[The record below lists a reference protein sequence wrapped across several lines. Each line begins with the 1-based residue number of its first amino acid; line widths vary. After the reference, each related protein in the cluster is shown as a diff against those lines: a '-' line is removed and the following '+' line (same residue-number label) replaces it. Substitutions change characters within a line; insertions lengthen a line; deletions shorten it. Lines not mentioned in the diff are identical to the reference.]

1 MNLNVKLFRNEFFLT
16 DYIYKTTNYDS
27 KMTETGFMIEGYFD
41 HYNADDTEL
50 MAEPSLIERR
60 SYLYHQSGTKR
71 RYEFA
76 YTPSMGF
83 LGSPLP
89 LLNDTELKISFD
101 RCKPETALIATSSI
115 TNDCEYIEIKDC
127 YAVTEYISSPETREL
142 FQSIDISP
150 IIYDY
155 DSVDVLIKNI
165 PKGETDIRLDN
176 IRGGI
181 NPSYLF
187 LGLIPQKSLNGD
199 YSKCSTSFR
208 HYGLNEINI
217 TLNGNSVNSYPIA
230 IKNHSSIYPLYKF
243 LETTNHLYNNKC
255 GNTMSIQ
262 DFESNFL
269 LSHKF
274 ECEIS
279 NTGWIGINIK
289 LSNAPNED
297 EPLCLVCWFICENKI
312 SIDKFHSIEKL

>member
-1 MNLNVKLFRNEFFLT
+1 
-16 DYIYKTTNYDS
+16 
-27 KMTETGFMIEGYFD
+27 MTETGFMTEGYFD

-50 MAEPSLIERR
+50 MAEPSVIERR
-60 SYLYHQSGTKR
+60 NYLYHQSGTKR

-101 RCKPETALIATSSI
+101 RSRPEVALIATSSV
-115 TNDCEYIEIKDC
+115 TNDCEYIEINDC
-127 YAVTEYISSPETREL
+127 YAVTEYISSPETREM
-142 FQSIDISP
+142 FRSIDISP
-150 IIYDY
+150 IIYEY

-187 LGLIPQKSLNGD
+187 LGLIPQKNLNGD
-199 YSKCSTSFR
+199 YAKCSTSFR

-255 GNTMSIQ
+255 GNTVSIQ

-279 NTGWIGINIK
+279 NTGWIGINLK
-289 LSNAPNED
+289 LSETKET

>member
-1 MNLNVKLFRNEFFLT
+1 MK
-16 DYIYKTTNYDS
+16 
-27 KMTETGFMIEGYFD
+27 TGFITEGYFD
-41 HYNADDTEL
+41 HYNADASEL
-50 MAEPSLIERR
+50 LADSHVIERR
-60 SYLYHQSGTKR
+60 NYLYHESGTKR

-76 YTPSMGF
+76 FTPTMGF
-83 LGSPLP
+83 LGSPEP

-101 RCKPETALIATSSI
+101 RSRPETALIATGSI

-127 YAVTEYISSPETREL
+127 YAMTEYISSPETRDF

-150 IIYDY
+150 IIYEY

-187 LGLIPQKSLNGD
+187 LGIIPQKSLNGD
-199 YSKCSTSFR
+199 YGKCSTSFR

-217 TLNGNSVNSYPIA
+217 TLNGNSVNSYPIS

-243 LETTNHLYNNKC
+243 LDTTDHLYNNRC
-255 GNTMSIQ
+255 GSSLTIN

-279 NTGWIGINIK
+279 KTGWIGINLK
-289 LSNAPNED
+289 LSQTSKDD
-297 EPLCLVCWFICENKI
+297 EPLCLVCWFISENKI
-312 SIDKFHSIEKL
+312 SIDKFHSVEKL

>member
-1 MNLNVKLFRNEFFLT
+1 MMK
-16 DYIYKTTNYDS
+16 
-27 KMTETGFMIEGYFD
+27 TGFITEGYFD
-41 HYNADDTEL
+41 HYNADATEL
-50 MAEPSLIERR
+50 LADSHVIERR
-60 SYLYHQSGTKR
+60 NYLYHESGTKR

-76 YTPSMGF
+76 FTPTMGF
-83 LGSPLP
+83 LGSPEP

-101 RCKPETALIATSSI
+101 RSRPETALIATGSI

-127 YAVTEYISSPETREL
+127 YAMTEYISSPETRDF

-150 IIYDY
+150 IIYEY

-187 LGLIPQKSLNGD
+187 LGIIPQKSLNGD
-199 YSKCSTSFR
+199 YGKCSTSFR

-217 TLNGNSVNSYPIA
+217 TLNGNSVNSYPIS

-243 LETTNHLYNNKC
+243 LDTTDHLYNNRC
-255 GNTMSIQ
+255 GSSLTIN

-279 NTGWIGINIK
+279 KTGWIGINLK
-289 LSNAPNED
+289 LSQTSKDD
-297 EPLCLVCWFICENKI
+297 EPLCLVCWFISENKI
-312 SIDKFHSIEKL
+312 SIDKFHSVEKL